1 MDIIACADMIKAMY
15 RGDIAQPDD
24 WGLVINDFVIGINRE
39 SDLRVLE
46 KCVLEDGDWELPVDE
61 RMMILRKAKDLG
73 ASSLEF
79 LIDYYGYLSAH
90 LDSGDEKNDADRN
103 FMSIYR

>member
-1 MDIIACADMIKAMY
+1 MDIVECADKIKSMY
-15 RGDIAQPDD
+15 RGGSAQPDD
-24 WGLVINDFVIGINRE
+24 WERVINDFLIEIDRE
-39 SDLRVLE
+39 SDFRVLE
-46 KCVLEDGDWELPVDE
+46 RCVLEDGDWELPVEE
-61 RMMILRKAKDLG
+61 RMMILRRAKDLG

-90 LDSGDEKNDADRN
+90 LDPGDEKDDADRN